1 MIFLGLRINPRYFV
15 RSSSESDSYL
25 LIKRKGDDLAAIP
38 KDMHFKY
45 IETNELRLGIFDLIR
60 IKFFFRNIS
69 SECLYVFE
77 TTTFLL
83 LSARQISKVKVL
95 EIGDLLYLNYR
106 FRLIYEVIF
115 LTRLKRN
122 KNILLVVTSVGFKKY
137 LLSKGVENTI
147 EVVENI
153 PRFALDFPSLCSVKT
168 KTLILGYVGIFR
180 YLKNYRYV
188 LSLQPERLNSALY
201 GKSSLAIP
209 QDLNYYGTFQKHDI
223 AEVYRNIHINF
234 IYYSGRNE
242 KLLTP
247 NKFHESILFLV
258 PMIISDESWLAD
270 LITEERIGIS
280 MTGVPEVDRER
291 LSDLLINYNNYKKR
305 IYEYRTRNSKI
316 YCVANKNRSQA

>member
-1 MIFLGLRINPRYFV
+1 M
-15 RSSSESDSYL
+15 
-25 LIKRKGDDLAAIP
+25 
-38 KDMHFKY
+38 
-45 IETNELRLGIFDLIR
+45 
-60 IKFFFRNIS
+60 
-69 SECLYVFE
+69 
-77 TTTFLL
+77 
-83 LSARQISKVKVL
+83 
-95 EIGDLLYLNYR
+95 
-106 FRLIYEVIF
+106 
-115 LTRLKRN
+115 
-122 KNILLVVTSVGFKKY
+122 NILLVVTSVGFKKY

-223 AEVYRNIHINF
+223 AEVYRNIDINF